1 MQRFILLGRLPK
13 SPRLRKSLLVPVV
26 IVLSVGCSEQ
36 KQKAASEVEIA
47 KGVPTMQLT
56 STAFKEGEAI
66 PTSHG
71 YEDENLSPPLKW
83 SDVPQGA
90 KSFALICDDPDAPRG
105 TWVHWVLFNIS
116 ADTRELKSAPGGK
129 VDIPGAI
136 QGKSSFKKLGY
147 GGPAP
152 PSGTHRYY
160 FKLYALDKALDL
172 KEGATKDEVAKAMN
186 GHIVAQG
193 QLMGKFS
200 AK

>member
-1 MQRFILLGRLPK
+1 MCLSRGSMLLIPAVALM
-13 SPRLRKSLLVPVV
+13 
-26 IVLSVGCSEQ
+26 IGCGEQ
-36 KQKAASEVEIA
+36 KRGGEEPDIP

-66 PTSHG
+66 PASHG
-71 YEDENLSPPLKW
+71 NEDQNLSPPLKW
-83 SDVPQGA
+83 SDVPPNV

-105 TWVHWVLFNIS
+105 TWVHWILFNIP
-116 ADTRELKSAPGGK
+116 ADTRELKSAADGK
-129 VDIPGAI
+129 VNIAGAV
-136 QGKSSFKKLGY
+136 QGKNDFKELGY

-160 FKLYALDKALDL
+160 FKLYALDKTLDL
-172 KEGATKDEVAKAMN
+172 KEGATKDDVVKAVKD
-186 GHIVAQG
+186 HIVAQG